1 MAETLI
7 SDIIKP
13 AIFLPY
19 VVERT
24 AELSALV
31 QSGIVDADPTY
42 TGLANGP
49 GSVIDMPFWQDLHG
63 EDEVISDTG
72 SLSTDKI
79 VAAEDKAIIMNRGKG
94 WSTNDL
100 AGLIA
105 GDDPMMRIGDLVAD
119 YWARRLQATVIA
131 LLTGVFASTL
141 MNVSNTKDLHRTTAG
156 TVTDANTLNGK
167 TFLDA
172 KQVLGDASGKLTGI
186 AMHSLTETDLLKR
199 DLITF
204 RPDSEGKL
212 TLKTFQSMDVV
223 VDDSLPVETVA
234 GLLVFTTYIFGKGA
248 IALGVS
254 TNDKRIVGGFG
265 TWRLEYARAAGAGQD
280 LMYNRRRFIL
290 HPRGVKFL
298 GSNMAGSSPSN
309 LELMD
314 GNNWQRVYETKNVRI
329 VRVRHN
335 VSV

>member
-7 SDIIKP
+7 SDIIIP
-13 AIFLPY
+13 SVFLPY

-24 AELSALV
+24 AETSAFI

-42 TGLANGP
+42 TTLANGP
-49 GSVIDMPFWQDLHG
+49 GTVIDMPFWQDLSG

-79 VAAEDKAIIMNRGKG
+79 VAQDDKAIILNRGKG

-100 AGLIA
+100 AQYIS
-105 GDDPMMRIGDLVAD
+105 GDDPMGKIGDLVGD
-119 YWARRLQATVIA
+119 YWARRLNHGVIA
-131 LLTGVFASTL
+131 MLAGVFASAL
-141 MNVSNTKDLHRTTAG
+141 MAASNTKDIYLATGA
-156 TVTDANTLNGK
+156 TVTDKNTLNGK

-172 KQVLGDASGKLTGI
+172 KQVMGDASGKLTGI

-212 TLKTFQSMDVV
+212 TLKQFQQLNVV
-223 VDDSLPVETVA
+223 VDDSLPVETINA
-234 GLLVFTTYIFGKGA
+234 LLVFTTYLFGQGA
-248 IALGVS
+248 IAFGVS
-254 TNDKRIVGGFG
+254 TNDKKIVGGFG

-280 LMYNRRRFIL
+280 LMYNRRRMIL
-290 HPRGVKFL
+290 HPRGIKWL
-298 GSNMAGSSPSN
+298 GANMAGSSPSN
-309 LELMD
+309 TEMTD
-314 GNNWQRVYETKNVRI
+314 GNNWQRVYEAKNVRI